1 MNQSL
6 RSAQTLPHLSAMA
19 MDLSGEGMIITD
31 AHTNILATNPAM
43 CNITGYSKEQI
54 IGSTPR
60 LFKSGV
66 HGSDFYK
73 RMWQDLRNKGAWQ
86 GDVYDRRPN
95 GELASRRLRIKA
107 VHDQSGKATHYIGLM
122 RDTSE
127 LTTMT
132 NLAYQDCL
140 TCIPNRRLFE
150 ERLQQAVIRS
160 KRTGKAFALLYADLD
175 QFKKINDTWG
185 HNIGDKILETVAQR
199 LHSTVREEDTVAR
212 LGGDEFAIILLEV
225 GTRRNTELVRA
236 KLTNKLNEPCT
247 INHHQFTINCSIGYS
262 LYPNDSK
269 DTKRLL
275 TLADQDMY
283 AYKKAG

>member
-6 RSAQTLPHLSAMA
+6 RLAQTLPRLSAMA
-19 MDLSGEGMIITD
+19 MELSGEGMIITD
-31 AHTNILATNPAM
+31 AYTNILATNPAM
-43 CNITGYSKEQI
+43 CRITGYSKEQI
-54 IGSTPR
+54 IGNTPR

-66 HGSDFYK
+66 HGSKFYK
-73 RMWQDLRNKGAWQ
+73 SMWRDLHSKGIWQ

-95 GELASRRLRIKA
+95 GELASRSLQIKA
-107 VHDQSGKATHYIGLM
+107 VHDHSGKATHYIGLM

-140 TCIPNRRLFE
+140 TSIPNRRLFE

-160 KRTGKAFALLYADLD
+160 KRTGRAFALLYADLD

-185 HNIGDKILETVAQR
+185 HNTGDKVLEVVALR
-199 LHSTVREEDTVAR
+199 LRAIIREEDTVAR
-212 LGGDEFAIILLEV
+212 LGGDEFAIILPEV
-225 GTRRNTELVRA
+225 GTRKNTELVRA
-236 KLTNKLNEPCT
+236 KLVNKLNAP
-247 INHHQFTINCSIGYS
+247 FTIDHRQLNIDCSIGYS
-262 LYPNDSK
+262 LYPDDSK

-275 TLADQDMY
+275 TLADQNMY
-283 AYKKAG
+283 TYKKAG